1 MINRIYLAG
10 GCFWGVEGYFK
21 RIEGV
26 VDTECGYA
34 NGNTKNPSY
43 EEVCRKNTGH
53 AEAVRIDFDD
63 NIISLEDLLIYY
75 FRIIDPISVNKQGND
90 VGTQYRTGIYYTDE
104 GQLPIINAAL
114 KREQEKYI
122 DKIAVEVLEIE
133 NFYDA
138 EEYHQNYLDKNPN
151 GYCHINLEWANE
163 PIVMSEN
170 YKKEN
175 NESLK
180 NRLTDL
186 QYDVTMNAATEAP
199 FRNEYWDSF
208 ERGIYVDITSGEPLF
223 FSTDKFES
231 GCGWPSFSKPI
242 QKDLVRYKEDLSL
255 GRRRIE
261 VRSNSADAHL
271 GHVFNDG
278 PAELGGLRYCIN
290 SAALKF
296 IPLEKMEEE
305 GYGYLI
311 KYLP

>member
-163 PIVMSEN
+163 PIVRSEN
-170 YKKEN
+170 YKREN
-175 NESLK
+175 DESLK

-242 QKDLVRYKEDLSL
+242 QKDLVKYKEDLSL

>member
-163 PIVMSEN
+163 PIVRSEN
-170 YKKEN
+170 
-175 NESLK
+175 
-180 NRLTDL
+180 
-186 QYDVTMNAATEAP
+186 
-199 FRNEYWDSF
+199 
-208 ERGIYVDITSGEPLF
+208 
-223 FSTDKFES
+223 
-231 GCGWPSFSKPI
+231 
-242 QKDLVRYKEDLSL
+242 
-255 GRRRIE
+255 
-261 VRSNSADAHL
+261 
-271 GHVFNDG
+271 
-278 PAELGGLRYCIN
+278 
-290 SAALKF
+290 
-296 IPLEKMEEE
+296 
-305 GYGYLI
+305 
-311 KYLP
+311 

>member
-21 RIEGV
+21 RIKGV

-43 EEVCRKNTGH
+43 EDVCRKNTGH

-104 GQLPIINAAL
+104 EQLPIINDAL

-122 DKIAVEVLEIE
+122 DKIAVEVLEI
-133 NFYDA
+133 
-138 EEYHQNYLDKNPN
+138 DKNPN

-163 PIVMSEN
+163 PIVRSEN

-242 QKDLVRYKEDLSL
+242 QKDLVKYKEDLSL